1 MGLGINDRR
10 PRDWGYAVAFEEKE
24 LPSLEQMI
32 KQVNQTHNTDLI
44 EGFNQRCEERIK
56 EGDPAVTKSE
66 DLVTNLGL
74 QACISLI
81 LGTSI
86 TTWQYLGI
94 GSGSTA
100 ATVSDTTLQT
110 VISGGRIDM
119 SVAGRGWREAVGMKV
134 FLGAIGNEAAI
145 GFSAYEVGVF
155 NASSGGTMLNR
166 SVFVPGWTD
175 VVHFANTYATIW
187 SVVIEF
193 CPVA

>member
-10 PRDWGYAVAFEEKE
+10 PRDWAYAVAFEEKE

-32 KQVNQTHNTDLI
+32 KQVNESHDTKPI
-44 EGFNQRCEERIK
+44 EDFNERCEQRLK
-56 EGDPAVTKSE
+56 QGDPTVTKSE
-66 DLVTNLGL
+66 DLITNLGIRG
-74 QACISLI
+74 CINLI

-86 TTWQYLGI
+86 TTWQYLEL
-94 GSGSTA
+94 GSGSTP
-100 ATVSDTTLQT
+100 ATVLDGHLET

-119 SVAGRGWREAVGMKV
+119 SAAGRGWREAVGMKV
-134 FLGAIGNEAAI
+134 FLGAIGNEAAV

-155 NASSGGTMLNR
+155 NASSAGTMLNR

-175 VVHFANTYATIW
+175 VVHFANMYATIW

>member
-1 MGLGINDRR
+1 MGLEGINSDRR
-10 PRDWGYAVAFEEKE
+10 PRDWGYAVVFEEKE

-86 TTWQYLGI
+86 TTWTSHRNCQSCGP
-94 GSGSTA
+94 SC
-100 ATVSDTTLQT
+100 DT
-110 VISGGRIDM
+110 
-119 SVAGRGWREAVGMKV
+119 GWYCEHCRE
-134 FLGAIGNEAAI
+134 
-145 GFSAYEVGVF
+145 
-155 NASSGGTMLNR
+155 
-166 SVFVPGWTD
+166 
-175 VVHFANTYATIW
+175 HFAELSLTLRRLR
-187 SVVIEF
+187 EEQ
-193 CPVA
+193 